1 MELTQLRYFQAVA
14 KYEHITQ
21 AAAELYTSQSSL
33 SKTISRLEHELGQP
47 LFDRVGNH
55 VRLNAAGRQFYQA
68 VNLILQTL
76 DDSVAELKQTTGSIS
91 VAASM
96 PGILPDL
103 MERFRGGNPNA
114 PILQRLMSA
123 EEMLREITRCE
134 LDFAV
139 SHQPLIHDSVD
150 WRPLYRDEIIAL
162 ISKAHPLA
170 NRGAV
175 SLATLAQEQFVSNNA
190 GFGIQQLFNR
200 LCAQAG
206 FLPNITLECNEPELL
221 YKIVASN
228 QAVMLTPALPYL
240 WKSLVTQPDPPFQFI
255 TALRITDPDP
265 SVEIGVGTLKGRKL
279 LPTAQSFYQLVVSS
293 FTNLQGVR
301 DSGKPISRRDLMQA
315 IAFVNPLEPQAPA
328 PRGVMTSKEWFHA
341 ETRL

>member
-1 MELTQLRYFQAVA
+1 MELTQLRYFQAAA

-33 SKTISRLEHELGQP
+33 SKTIARLEQELGQT

-55 VRLNAAGRQFYQA
+55 IRLNSSGRQFYQT

-76 DDSVAELKQTTGSIS
+76 DDSVAELKQETGSVS

-103 MERFRGGNPNA
+103 MERFRSDHPNA
-114 PILQRLMSA
+114 AVLQRLMSA
-123 EEMLREITRCE
+123 EEMLRELTRCE
-134 LDFAV
+134 LDLAV

-150 WRPLYRDEIIAL
+150 WKPLYRDEIIAV

-170 NRGAV
+170 GQSSV
-175 SLATLAQEQFVSNNA
+175 PLSVLAQEQFVANNA
-190 GFGIQQLFNR
+190 GFGIQQLLNR

-206 FLPNITLECNEPELL
+206 FLPHITLECNEPELL
-221 YKIVASN
+221 YKIVAGN

-240 WKSLVTQPDPPFQFI
+240 WKSLAIKPDPPFQFV
-255 TALRITDPDP
+255 TALRIIQPDP
-265 SVEIGVGTLKGRKL
+265 TVEIGVGTLTGRKL
-279 LPTAQSFYQLVVSS
+279 LPTAQDFYWLLVNSFAK
-293 FTNLQGVR
+293 LQAVR
-301 DSGKPISRRDLMQA
+301 DSGRPISRKDLMQA
-315 IAFVNPLEPQAPA
+315 IAFVNPLNPLDPGPSPQE
-328 PRGVMTSKEWFHA
+328 V
-341 ETRL
+341 